1 MNLISGLYNLMK
13 ENKSTNEMENIINTL
28 VNFIKRNPDLTNDDI
43 KLLAS
48 TDEKKKRYIMY
59 LFTKYPDL
67 VQEVKANDNKNLIN
81 LLQSTTNNDVI
92 IDNYARA
99 LQKTISNV
107 CSSDPES
114 ISLADN
120 YYRMHIKKEKRK
132 LIITKSWRFPSG
144 SSGVSIDEYSK
155 LTVKDIKQIIGL
167 TQFCKNNVIDD
178 KLLESVILHPHYDF
192 TTLTKI
198 IKCKEF
204 NYKDYISSTY
214 GAMELISR
222 SRQYLSSGRIL

>member
-13 ENKSTNEMENIINTL
+13 KNESNNEMENIINTL

-67 VQEVKANDNKNLIN
+67 VQEIKANDNKNLIN

-92 IDNYARA
+92 IDNYARS

-120 YYRMHIKKEKRK
+120 FYRMHIK
-132 LIITKSWRFPSG
+132 
-144 SSGVSIDEYSK
+144 
-155 LTVKDIKQIIGL
+155 Q
-167 TQFCKNNVIDD
+167 
-178 KLLESVILHPHYDF
+178 
-192 TTLTKI
+192 
-198 IKCKEF
+198 
-204 NYKDYISSTY
+204 
-214 GAMELISR
+214 
-222 SRQYLSSGRIL
+222 